1 MISND
6 TPGPGPGPPRVSPPL
21 PGTLTIH
28 APIQSNDEPRAPAL
42 FTDPMMG
49 MRRRRARRSKVD
61 GSAGTPLSMFVE
73 EDVQDRPEVI
83 RLIKVGLM
91 DPPGSWI

>member
-1 MISND
+1 
-6 TPGPGPGPPRVSPPL
+6 
-21 PGTLTIH
+21 
-28 APIQSNDEPRAPAL
+28 
-42 FTDPMMG
+42 MMG